1 MEIIIIIVALFASI
15 LTFFS
20 GFGLGTILL
29 PVFSIFFELQVAIA
43 MTAIVHLFNNLFKI
57 SFLTKEI
64 NWKVFKIFGITA
76 FVGAI
81 LGAFL
86 MNNLVI
92 QNINYNFNIFN
103 YQFKSSLIQITIGFL
118 IIIFALIDLLPNLS
132 DKLKLTDKSMR
143 LGGFI
148 SGFFGGLSG
157 HQGALRSM
165 FLIKSGLEKASFIAT
180 GVMIG
185 VVIDLSRI
193 LVYSNSIFQNIE
205 KYDFRIILIALVSS
219 SIGVLIG
226 IKLLKKVTIDIL
238 KYLVLSFLVI
248 FGFLMILGLV

>member
-1 MEIIIIIVALFASI
+1 MEIVIIIAALFASI
-15 LTFFS
+15 LTFYS

-29 PVFSIFFELQVAIA
+29 PVFSIFFELEVAIA
-43 MTAIVHLFNNLFKI
+43 MTAMVHLFNNLFKI

-64 NWKVFKIFGITA
+64 NWKVFKTFGITA
-76 FVGAI
+76 FIGAI

-92 QNINYNFNIFN
+92 INTIYNFNIFN
-103 YQFKSSLIQITIGFL
+103 HQFNSTLIQITIGLL
-118 IIIFALIDLLPNLS
+118 IIIFAIIDLLPNLS
-132 DKLKLTDKSMR
+132 DKLQLTERSMR

-165 FLIKSGLEKASFIAT
+165 FLIKSGLEKTAFIAT

-185 VVIDLSRI
+185 VVIDLSR
-193 LVYSNSIFQNIE
+193 LFVYSNSIIQNID
-205 KYDFRIILIALVSS
+205 KYDFRIISIALISS

-226 IKLLKKVTIDIL
+226 IKLLKKVTIEFL
-238 KYLVLSFLVI
+238 KYLVLGFLVI
-248 FGFLMILGLV
+248 FGFLMILGIV

>member
-1 MEIIIIIVALFASI
+1 MEIVIIITALFASI

-57 SFLTKEI
+57 SFLTKDI
-64 NWKVFKIFGITA
+64 NWEVFQKFGITA
-76 FVGAI
+76 FIGAI

-86 MNNLVI
+86 MNNLVV
-92 QNINYNFNIFN
+92 QNNIYDFNIFN
-103 YQFKSSLIQITIGFL
+103 HQFNSSLIQITIGLL
-118 IIIFALIDLLPNLS
+118 IIIFAVIDLLPNLS
-132 DKLKLTDKSMR
+132 DKLKLTDNSMR

-165 FLIKSGLEKASFIAT
+165 FLIKSGLEKTAFIAT

-185 VVIDLSRI
+185 VVIDLSR
-193 LVYSNSIFQNIE
+193 LFVYSNSIFQNIE
-205 KYDFRIILIALVSS
+205 KYDFRIILIALISS

-238 KYLVLSFLVI
+238 KYLVLLFLVI
-248 FGFLMILGLV
+248 FGLLMILGIV

>member
-64 NWKVFKIFGITA
+64 NWEVFKIFGITA

-86 MNNLVI
+86 MNNLVV
-92 QNINYNFNIFN
+92 QNINYDFNILN
-103 YQFKSSLIQITIGFL
+103 YQFKSSLIQITIGLL
-118 IIIFALIDLLPNLS
+118 IIIFAIIDLFPNLS

-205 KYDFRIILIALVSS
+205 KYDFKIILIALVSS